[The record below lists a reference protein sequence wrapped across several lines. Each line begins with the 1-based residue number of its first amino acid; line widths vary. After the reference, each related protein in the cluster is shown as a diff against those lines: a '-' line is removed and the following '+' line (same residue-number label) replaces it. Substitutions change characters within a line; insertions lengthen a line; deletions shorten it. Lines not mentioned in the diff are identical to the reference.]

1 MLFWI
6 LVATL
11 TAAVAAVL
19 VLPLMRMGEAS
30 APPHSH
36 DIEVYRDQ
44 LDELKRDQDSG
55 LIGSDDAELARVEVA
70 RRLLAAGEG
79 NSEAAPAI
87 SPQRRSGRLAQAF
100 VLLCLPVVG
109 LCLYLLTGSPGVPAQ
124 PLAARLADP
133 NGDINIL
140 IAKAENHLAVN
151 PNDGAGWDLLAPI
164 YMRNGRV
171 EDAVDAYDRAIRL
184 VGPTPARLG
193 GYAEALIVQSDGL
206 VTAKAQE
213 ALQQALAI
221 DPRDPRSEFYLAL
234 GLKQD
239 GKKEEALTAF
249 NRLVSTSPADAPW
262 LPLVKQHVA
271 ELGGTVAGSTAV
283 PGHPDAAAPG
293 NPSAE
298 DVAAAQSMNAG
309 DRQEMIR
316 GMVESLESRLKEN
329 PGNLEGWARLIR
341 SHIVL
346 DQRDKALA
354 ALKEGLQ
361 AFPASGDEGKQ
372 LLALARELGIATD
385 GVTQ

>member
-6 LVATL
+6 LVAIL
-11 TAAVAAVL
+11 TAAVAVVL
-19 VLPLMRMGEAS
+19 ILPLMRAGEAPS
-30 APPHSH
+30 SPHSH

-55 LIGSDDAELARVEVA
+55 LISSDDAELARAEVA
-70 RRLLAAGEG
+70 RRLLAAGE
-79 NSEAAPAI
+79 SDRVVTPAV
-87 SPQRRSGRLAQAF
+87 SPRRGANRLAQAF

-133 NGDINIL
+133 NGDINVL

-164 YMRNGRV
+164 YMRNGRI
-171 EDAVDAYDRAIRL
+171 EEAVDAYDRAIRL
-184 VGPTPARLG
+184 LGPTPARLG
-193 GYAEALIVQSDGL
+193 GYAEALVVQSDGL
-206 VTAKAQE
+206 VTTKAQE
-213 ALQQALAI
+213 ALQQALAL
-221 DPRDPRSEFYLAL
+221 DPNDPRSEFYLAL
-234 GLKQD
+234 GLKQE
-239 GKKEEALTAF
+239 GKKDEALTAF
-249 NRLVSTSPADAPW
+249 NRLVATSPADAPW

-271 ELGGTVAGSTAV
+271 ELTGAAAGS
-283 PGHPDAAAPG
+283 AAAPG

-298 DVAAAQSMNAG
+298 DVAAAENMSSG

-316 GMVESLESRLKEN
+316 GMVESLESRLKAN
-329 PGNLEGWARLIR
+329 PDNLEGWARLIR
-341 SHIVL
+341 SHVVL
-346 DQRDKALA
+346 DQRDKAAA
-354 ALKEGLQ
+354 ALKEGLKT
-361 AFPASGDEGKQ
+361 FPADGDGGKQ

>member
-19 VLPLMRMGEAS
+19 ILPLMRAGEAPS
-30 APPHSH
+30 SPHSH

-55 LIGSDDAELARVEVA
+55 LIGSADAELARAEVA
-70 RRLLAAGEG
+70 RRLLAAGESDR
-79 NSEAAPAI
+79 NVAPAV
-87 SPQRRSGRLAQAF
+87 SQRRGANRLAQAF
-100 VLLCLPVVG
+100 VLVCLPVVG

-133 NGDINIL
+133 NGDINVL

-164 YMRNGRV
+164 YMRNGRI
-171 EDAVDAYDRAIRL
+171 EEAVDAYDRAIRL
-184 VGPTPARLG
+184 LGPTPARLG
-193 GYAEALIVQSDGL
+193 GYAEALVVQSDGL
-206 VTAKAQE
+206 VTTKAQE
-213 ALQQALAI
+213 AFQQALTI
-221 DPRDPRSEFYLAL
+221 DPNDPRSEFYLAL
-234 GLKQD
+234 GLKQE

-249 NRLVSTSPADAPW
+249 NRLVATSPADAPW

-271 ELGGTVAGSTAV
+271 ELGGATS
-283 PGHPDAAAPG
+283 AAAPG

-298 DVAAAQSMNAG
+298 DVAAAESMTSG

-329 PGNLEGWARLIR
+329 PDNLEGWARLIR
-341 SHIVL
+341 SHVVL
-346 DQRDKALA
+346 DQRDKAAA
-354 ALKEGLQ
+354 ALKEGLKT
-361 AFPASGDEGKQ
+361 FPADGDGGKQ

>member
-6 LVATL
+6 LVAIL
-11 TAAVAAVL
+11 TAAVAVVL
-19 VLPLMRMGEAS
+19 ILPLMRAGEAPS
-30 APPHSH
+30 SPHSH

-55 LIGSDDAELARVEVA
+55 LISSDDAELARAEVA
-70 RRLLAAGEG
+70 RRLLAAGE
-79 NSEAAPAI
+79 SDRVVTPAV
-87 SPQRRSGRLAQAF
+87 SPRRGANRLAQAF

-133 NGDINIL
+133 NGDINVL

-164 YMRNGRV
+164 YMRNGRI
-171 EDAVDAYDRAIRL
+171 EEAVDAYDRAIRL
-184 VGPTPARLG
+184 LGPTPARLG
-193 GYAEALIVQSDGL
+193 GYAEALVVQSDGL
-206 VTAKAQE
+206 VTTKAQE
-213 ALQQALAI
+213 ALQQALAL
-221 DPRDPRSEFYLAL
+221 DPNDPRSEFYLAL
-234 GLKQD
+234 GLKQE
-239 GKKEEALTAF
+239 GKKDEALTAF
-249 NRLVSTSPADAPW
+249 NRLVATSPADAPW

-271 ELGGTVAGSTAV
+271 ELTGAAGS
-283 PGHPDAAAPG
+283 AAAPG

-298 DVAAAQSMNAG
+298 DVAAAENMSSG

-316 GMVESLESRLKEN
+316 GMVESLESRLKAN
-329 PGNLEGWARLIR
+329 PDNLEGWARLIR
-341 SHIVL
+341 SHVVL
-346 DQRDKALA
+346 DQRDKAAA
-354 ALKEGLQ
+354 ALKEGLKT
-361 AFPASGDEGKQ
+361 FPADGDGGKQ